1 MISDKTYR
9 SILSAC
15 NFTTY
20 KTSKTCDLALDYA
33 MNHEFGDIDQYSI
46 YTPSCSKSN
55 SSVSRPVMRLKNS
68 VIRRRSYGY
77 DPCTENYAEKY
88 YNRPD
93 VQRAMHANTTGIPY
107 KWTACRYVFCAQC
120 VHPAFFFTYEMVEA

>member
-9 SILSAC
+9 SILSSC
-15 NFTTY
+15 NFTSY

-46 YTPSCSKSN
+46 YTPSCAKSN
-55 SSVSRPVMRLKNS
+55 STASRPVMRLRNS
-68 VIRRRSYGY
+68 AIRRRSGY

-88 YNRPD
+88 YNRQD

-107 KWTACRYVFCAQC
+107 KWTACRLVACELCGY
-120 VHPAFFFTYEMVEA
+120 PAFFLHERC

>member
-1 MISDKTYR
+1 MISDKTYH
-9 SILSAC
+9 SIVSSC
-15 NFTTY
+15 NFTAY

-46 YTPSCSKSN
+46 YTSSCSKSN

-93 VQRAMHANTTGIPY
+93 VQRAMHANMTGISY
-107 KWTACRYVFCAQC
+107 KWTACRYVFCALC
-120 VHPAFFFTYEMVEA
+120 ILFFFTFEF